1 MIYLILNALNSY
13 NVNSSRVIQLVMNLN
28 NNINLYG
35 KETEPF
41 YNSTDFDFLV
51 DMFYLMI

>member
-1 MIYLILNALNSY
+1 MIYLILNALISY